1 MKHRSKEFG
10 FTLVELLVVITI
22 IGILIA
28 LLLPAVQAAREAA
41 RRVQCTNNL
50 KQIALAALG
59 HEHANGWFPT
69 GGWSFMWVG
78 SPDDGF
84 GMSQP
89 GGFGYNCLPYMDQQ
103 PLHDLG
109 LGLADGS
116 TQKNDLALQMNQTPL
131 SVWMCPSRRGAL
143 VYAVRSSRS
152 WPINCS
158 KPSDLNVGWCR
169 FDYASNGG
177 SVEVMWG
184 DGPPTWPTPWP
195 GGPVGPGKSGFLSLD
210 DFKKCNGINHQ
221 CSQVRIADITDGT
234 SCTYLVGEKYCDPDY
249 YYTGDSYNDDDPP
262 LGGDDLD
269 WHGWTCYMPLQDTAG
284 LYLCGYFGSVHANS
298 FNMAFCDGSVQAI
311 SYSIDPTVHLY
322 LGSRNDDKSIDAKK
336 VL

>member
-1 MKHRSKEFG
+1 MYTHPLASSREGEMFASFAEVLHFLHRKDSDMKHRSKEFG

-41 RRVQCTNNL
+41 EKAQCTNNL

-109 LGLADGS
+109 LGLADG
-116 TQKNDLALQMNQTPL
+116 
-131 SVWMCPSRRGAL
+131 
-143 VYAVRSSRS
+143 
-152 WPINCS
+152 
-158 KPSDLNVGWCR
+158 
-169 FDYASNGG
+169 
-177 SVEVMWG
+177 
-184 DGPPTWPTPWP
+184 
-195 GGPVGPGKSGFLSLD
+195 
-210 DFKKCNGINHQ
+210 
-221 CSQVRIADITDGT
+221 
-234 SCTYLVGEKYCDPDY
+234 
-249 YYTGDSYNDDDPP
+249 
-262 LGGDDLD
+262 
-269 WHGWTCYMPLQDTAG
+269 
-284 LYLCGYFGSVHANS
+284 
-298 FNMAFCDGSVQAI
+298 
-311 SYSIDPTVHLY
+311 
-322 LGSRNDDKSIDAKK
+322 
-336 VL
+336 